1 MRQRDASDST
11 VVDFLNAAEGVIA
24 VDTTHL
30 NFAQSVDAGLAVID
44 ERREEG
50 RDGR

>member
-1 MRQRDASDST
+1 
-11 VVDFLNAAEGVIA
+11 
-24 VDTTHL
+24 L
-30 NFAQSVDAGLAVID
+30 NFDQSVDAVLAVID